1 MENSSHNLESREE
14 ALVNQE
20 ELSINHFNLFTI
32 FWIGI
37 ARSRAALKT
46 TLNNFLITYQSTC
59 INQASTSILKTQ
71 QSNWE
76 KNEKRRSK
84 DSRRRFVSESSQDRS
99 QKTKDTCSTSA
110 LQKVYTARQRDSKS
124 NTHTHTHIRTDRDSN
139 RRARA
144 IEAAAKRGDQGR
156 GCAWAATAVVARR
169 EQRREQGRGRAES
182 RAEAAHGLSRSA
194 CAVVNSNNNDKSDNN
209 NSRRLYS

>member
-1 MENSSHNLESREE
+1 MEDLSHNLESREE

-20 ELSINHFNLFTI
+20 ELSINRFNLFTI
-32 FWIGI
+32 SRIGI

-46 TLNNFLITYQSTC
+46 ALNNFLITYQSTC
-59 INQASTSILKTQ
+59 INQARKSILQTQ
-71 QSNWE
+71 QSNWKKWKAALQRLE
-76 KNEKRRSK
+76 KKICVRIFSRSK
-84 DSRRRFVSESSQDRS
+84 SEDQRHLLHFCFAKGLHC
-99 QKTKDTCSTSA
+99 QTA
-110 LQKVYTARQRDSKS
+110 RLQKQ
-124 NTHTHTHIRTDRDSN
+124 HTHTHIRTDRDSN

-144 IEAAAKRGDQGR
+144 TEAAAKRGDQGR

-169 EQRREQGRGRAES
+169 EERREQGRGRAES

-194 CAVVNSNNNDKSDNN
+194 CAVVNSNNNEKSDNN

>member
-1 MENSSHNLESREE
+1 MHQSSKHINLENTAIKLE
-14 ALVNQE
+14 
-20 ELSINHFNLFTI
+20 I
-32 FWIGI
+32 
-37 ARSRAALKT
+37 
-46 TLNNFLITYQSTC
+46 
-59 INQASTSILKTQ
+59 
-71 QSNWE
+71 
-76 KNEKRRSK
+76 NEKRRSK

-124 NTHTHTHIRTDRDSN
+124 NTHTHIRTDRDSN

-144 IEAAAKRGDQGR
+144 TEAAAKRGDQGR

-169 EQRREQGRGRAES
+169 EQRREQGIGRAES